1 MTNDER
7 IRNDTLPRSPR
18 PFSNGFVFGISSLI
32 WLLPAL
38 ALAKDTNEP
47 PAKNLVSF
55 YHADLVC
62 PAATQIGCGSA
73 AKPILLE
80 LEREPHVREAW
91 LSRAG
96 TILAVV
102 WKNSTAPKTR
112 AAIIQSALGT
122 PKPRELKG
130 NPREQCLESFL
141 SGTGWYRGAAVDRL
155 SEEEAGIIAARLITK
170 IRELISIPSEKAK
183 VLQHEF
189 TNVIARRLTQN
200 ESREEAENDL
210 MRICQVHL
218 DEKAVAVLKDAQE
231 KGAFSHLS
239 GR

>member
-7 IRNDTLPRSPR
+7 IRNDALPRSPR
-18 PFSNGFVFGISSLI
+18 PFSNGFVFGISRLI

-38 ALAKDTNEP
+38 GLAKDTNEP

-122 PKPRELKG
+122 PKPR
-130 NPREQCLESFL
+130 L